1 MNVLAQISRSAAP
14 AKSLTITS
22 SGKWN
27 SMKGPLR
34 EPLVPPSEAR
44 RGPEANLRGD
54 LPGRLRGVLGPSLNS
69 ISVMTVTIQNL
80 PLYCKTRKIS

>member
-1 MNVLAQISRSAAP
+1 MPSDTISDDSQARFGTKELTWMSWRRSSHFSFSRSAAP

-34 EPLVPPSEAR
+34 EPPSEALR
-44 RGPEANLRGD
+44 DPEANLRGD
-54 LPGRLRGVLGPSLNS
+54 PLGGSGV
-69 ISVMTVTIQNL
+69 V
-80 PLYCKTRKIS
+80 